1 MFQPHV
7 GKKPG
12 VISPVTGQAVVVQT
26 TCVDDTH
33 VDDLKRLFKNGTPQN
48 GGVRYKLPKHD
59 LPRRVESHLLALKK
73 KNSRTKYRKG
83 SGTDLKIITMLN
95 GILKDDVQNWEH
107 VGVVQTPINPDDK
120 TKPQGFRTNA
130 TRIGGTVS
138 MINTGEEPIPP
149 NACIFWDFPATKD
162 GDVNIAGQKI
172 RGQPEGAIYPVI
184 KVYDIESEARAC
196 ANEDEDKCKE
206 ILSKQERIIG
216 WSLNAAEPGCQLDVI
231 LKR

>member
-1 MFQPHV
+1 MFQANV

-33 VDDLKRLFKNGTPQN
+33 VDDLKRLFKSGTPSN
-48 GGVRYKLPKHD
+48 GLRYKLPKHD

-95 GILKDDVQNWEH
+95 GIRTNDVQNWEH

-138 MINTGEEPIPP
+138 MINTGEEAIPP
-149 NACIFWDFPATKD
+149 NACIFWDFPETKD

-172 RGQPEGAIYPVI
+172 RGQPDGAIYPVI
-184 KVYDIESEARAC
+184 KVYDIESEAKAC
-196 ANEDEDKCKE
+196 ANESEKRCKE